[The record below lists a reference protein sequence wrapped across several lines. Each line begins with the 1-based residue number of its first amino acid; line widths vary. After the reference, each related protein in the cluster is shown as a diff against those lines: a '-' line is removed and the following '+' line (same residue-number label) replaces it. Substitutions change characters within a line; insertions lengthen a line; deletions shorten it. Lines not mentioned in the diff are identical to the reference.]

1 MSRPKYRIFLSSP
14 GDVASEREEATTVV
28 ERFANRWSAHV
39 AVELYVW
46 EHEPMLATRGDF
58 QANIE
63 STSEFDLVIFI
74 FRGRLGS
81 RLHSAHHLRPDGT
94 VYESGTAYE
103 FETGLEAFRSHG
115 RPEFLVFWRRGVPLI
130 PVEPAALHAEMVT
143 QWEALKDFRQKWF
156 YDETEKSFRRPYT
169 EYDSAADF
177 GEKIE
182 MALHKLLAE
191 FCAKR
196 KALPGAQKSAPIFLS
211 ITGEGMP
218 IPWNLDSPYRGL
230 QVFDVEHERIF
241 FGRTRER
248 DEVLDALK
256 TRLATQNSPFILIVG
271 SSGSGKSSFL
281 RAGLLPWL
289 SRPGIIAEI
298 DSWRTVVFEQSDLSH
313 DPLLGLGTMLL
324 SEAALPELAS
334 SGMNAQAIRG
344 LLVEHPEGFI
354 PLLKQSLAVASREE
368 RLYLK
373 LERDPSVRV
382 MLGID
387 QLEEIFTS
395 AESDPEQCARF
406 FRAVRMLVE
415 SGCVWVIASVRSDF
429 LPQCDSIADLMDL
442 KQGLGQYHLTSP
454 GPAQISQIIRNPA
467 EIAGVS
473 FEDLSDKGKLDERIC
488 NDALSEPG
496 TLPLL
501 EYVLDELYRTCAEER
516 ILSHAKYE
524 ALGGV
529 EGALRKRAEETF
541 ASLGESERASL
552 DSVLRRLVRLSSPG
566 GEVLTRNLADFE
578 SITAQREAA
587 RLIAAFAEARLV
599 VMDQNRQGRR
609 VVMFAHESLL
619 RVWPEIQR
627 WETENRDFLRIRSRL
642 AGAYARWEDSKRH
655 DDYLL
660 AQGRPITEA
669 EELLTRHSESLE
681 PGEIDF
687 IKQSRRA
694 IVRSSRRRRAV
705 MAAVLTL
712 LVVVT
717 IFEFWQIR
725 ELKRQQELIL
735 ANAERETKSSEATQ
749 SITQALLYGDSYL
762 ASKNFED
769 AEAAYE
775 EALNNAVNQSNQYP
789 QTVAWLFYQAVT
801 NERLSQVCLA
811 KDSNITQASE
821 HIEVALGILDK
832 LVKTEDPNDRTESLL
847 AVVLKEQGVL
857 KKAQGD
863 EVGAKESFDR
873 AQKLYAELSAR
884 DRSNARRWL
893 RGSQAGPGG
902 SSAGGSEA
910 SVSEKSKNL

>member
-28 ERFANRWSAHV
+28 ERLANRWSAHV

-94 VYESGTAYE
+94 AYESGTAYE
-103 FETGLEAFRSHG
+103 FETGLEAFRAQG

-130 PVEPAALHAEMVT
+130 PVEPAALHAELVT
-143 QWEALKDFRQKWF
+143 QWEALKAFRRKWF

-169 EYDSAADF
+169 DYESTADF

-196 KALPGAQKSAPIFLS
+196 KALPDAQKSAPILLS

-248 DEVLDALK
+248 DEVLDALR
-256 TRLATQNSPFILIVG
+256 TRLATQNCPFILIVG

-298 DSWRTVVFEQSDLSH
+298 DSWRTVVLEPSDLSH
-313 DPLLGLGTMLL
+313 DPLLGLGTTLL
-324 SEAALPELAS
+324 SEAGLPELAS
-334 SGMNAQAIRG
+334 SGMNAQAIRDM
-344 LLVEHPEGFI
+344 LIEHPEGFI

-382 MLGID
+382 MLGLD
-387 QLEEIFTS
+387 QLEEIFIS
-395 AESDPEQCARF
+395 AESDPGQRTTF

-415 SGCVWVIASVRSDF
+415 SGCVWVISSLRSDF
-429 LPQCDSIADLMDL
+429 LSQCDSIADLMEL

-473 FEDLSDKGKLDERIC
+473 FEDLPDKGKLDERIC
-488 NDALSEPG
+488 NDALREPG

-501 EYVLDELYRTCAEER
+501 EYVLDELYRTCAGER
-516 ILSHAKYE
+516 ILGHAKYE
-524 ALGGV
+524 SLGGV

-552 DSVLRRLVRLSSPG
+552 DSVLRRLVRLSSLD
-566 GEVLTRNLADFE
+566 GEVLTRNIADFE
-578 SITAQREAA
+578 SITAEREAA
-587 RLIAAFAEARLV
+587 RLIAAFAKARLV
-599 VMDQNRQGRR
+599 VMDQNSQGKR

-669 EELLTRHSESLE
+669 EELLSRHSESLE

-694 IVRSSRRRRAV
+694 IVRSSRRRRALI
-705 MAAVLTL
+705 AVVLALL
-712 LVVVT
+712 LVVV
-717 IFEFWQIR
+717 IAEFWQVR
-725 ELKRQQELIL
+725 ELKHQQKLIV

-762 ASKNFED
+762 ASKNFEE
-769 AEAAYE
+769 AEAAYQ
-775 EALNNAVNQSNQYP
+775 EALSNAVSQSNQYSR
-789 QTVAWLFYQAVT
+789 TVAWLFYQAVT
-801 NERLSQVCLA
+801 NERLCQLCLA
-811 KDSNITQASE
+811 KDGNITQASQ
-821 HIEVALGILDK
+821 HVEVALGILDK
-832 LVKTEDPNDRTESLL
+832 LVKTEDPNDRTKSLL
-847 AVVLKEQGVL
+847 AAVLNERGAL

-863 EVGAKESFDR
+863 EIGAKESFDR
-873 AQKLYAELSAR
+873 AQKLYAELSAS
-884 DRSNARRWL
+884 DTSNARRWM
-893 RGSQAGPGG
+893 RSQAGPGEK
-902 SSAGGSEA
+902 SAGGTEA
-910 SVSEKSKNL
+910 SVSQKNNL